1 LNPIG
6 SIGFGIAAVAYG
18 GLTVLLLV
26 SWQGRRE
33 GGRLIIATAA
43 TTLWSVGLLAESA
56 NLGVPALVVTLL
68 EALRCATWLAV
79 LVALARS
86 VAPAALLQVT
96 RVAIIG
102 FPAAAVS
109 LLLLAAVGVDT
120 GLDDA
125 LLVRGGL
132 VGALLCLV
140 LLEQLYRNATG
151 EGRTAVAPFVLAVG
165 GLFAYD
171 LFLFSQAELLSG
183 FSTAA
188 WDARGYVNPLFVP
201 FLALAA
207 RRNPHWSLD
216 IFVSRQAAFFT
227 TTLLATG
234 AYLAL
239 MAVGGYAVR
248 ALGGSWSGAAQI
260 VFVVGAAAVLVT
272 LLLSATLHRHTRVFL
287 SKHFFRNK
295 YDYRLEWRQFVR
307 TIAAAEGSRALDAA
321 AGAAAQIFGS
331 PRAILLA
338 TPFSGGSLAPA
349 ARWPN
354 DSSELPQLHLT
365 TQDPLFSFLES
376 TRWIVDLREYR
387 RDREIYQ
394 HTPLPGWLQETRDWR
409 LVSPVLEGERVKG
422 VLLLAEPPPPF
433 TLSYEDRDLLEIVG
447 RHIATLL
454 SQAEASA
461 RLLEARQ
468 FDAYNRLTSF
478 MMHDLKNA
486 AAQLSLVVRNADRHR
501 GNPEFIDDSIR
512 TIAGSAERIT
522 RLIEQLR
529 SGADRGTPRPLP
541 LRPLVEAAVHRCS
554 LHSPLPELGEL
565 ADGLLVRADPERLGT
580 IVDHVIRNAQES
592 TDRSGRVSVSLHLQ
606 SGRAVIVV
614 SDDGVGMDADFV
626 RSRLFRPFDSTKG
639 TKGMGIGAYQ
649 VREYVRELGGEV
661 EVNSAVGRGTWFAI
675 SLPLESAAEARV
687 AVAVQA

>member
-1 LNPIG
+1 MQLVARPDGGFSKVTVSLNPIG

-43 TTLWSVGLLAESA
+43 TTLWSVGLLAEAA
-56 NLGVPALVVTLL
+56 NLGVPALAVTVL

-86 VAPAALLQVT
+86 VAPAALLQLT

-102 FPAAAVS
+102 FPAAALS

-188 WDARGYVNPLFVP
+188 WDARGYVNALFVP

-216 IFVSRQAAFFT
+216 VFVSRHVAFFT

-248 ALGGSWSGAAQI
+248 ALGGSWGGAAQI

-272 LLLSATLHRHTRVFL
+272 LLMSATLHRHTRVFL

-307 TIAAAEGSRALDAA
+307 TIAAAEGSR
-321 AGAAAQIFGS
+321 
-331 PRAILLA
+331 RARC
-338 TPFSGGSLAPA
+338 SGRGGRP
-349 ARWPN
+349 
-354 DSSELPQLHLT
+354 
-365 TQDPLFSFLES
+365 
-376 TRWIVDLREYR
+376 DLR
-387 RDREIYQ
+387 
-394 HTPLPGWLQETRDWR
+394 
-409 LVSPVLEGERVKG
+409 
-422 VLLLAEPPPPF
+422 
-433 TLSYEDRDLLEIVG
+433 
-447 RHIATLL
+447 
-454 SQAEASA
+454 
-461 RLLEARQ
+461 
-468 FDAYNRLTSF
+468 
-478 MMHDLKNA
+478 
-486 AAQLSLVVRNADRHR
+486 
-501 GNPEFIDDSIR
+501 
-512 TIAGSAERIT
+512 
-522 RLIEQLR
+522 
-529 SGADRGTPRPLP
+529 
-541 LRPLVEAAVHRCS
+541 
-554 LHSPLPELGEL
+554 
-565 ADGLLVRADPERLGT
+565 
-580 IVDHVIRNAQES
+580 
-592 TDRSGRVSVSLHLQ
+592 
-606 SGRAVIVV
+606 
-614 SDDGVGMDADFV
+614 
-626 RSRLFRPFDSTKG
+626 
-639 TKGMGIGAYQ
+639 
-649 VREYVRELGGEV
+649 
-661 EVNSAVGRGTWFAI
+661 
-675 SLPLESAAEARV
+675 
-687 AVAVQA
+687 